1 MLHPSLPSQTGI
13 RSTIAGLAAACIL
26 CGCSSRIYTTLSEA
40 GAPLPADSVR
50 LFTEDLPRPAAS
62 RKIGE
67 LTISSS
73 SENADERNR
82 EAVDLAVRATAGI
95 GGDALSVTEQNETA
109 TSNGTTYTLS
119 ADLLRIDGRDTS
131 ATMRFDPPL
140 RLRSKHPAKVI
151 RRMNDRQRNRL
162 PRHLFYGSAGAGFV
176 ISDPYTIDGAPY
188 DGSTAGIAYNAGY
201 DYCFARGFTLGLR
214 YACFRM
220 KAELSIPHPI
230 APISSVLRCNIGT
243 HYAAPEAGY
252 SFRVGNKFM
261 FSALAGIGYVN
272 YFERMEGTR
281 FSLDGFGTHGIVR
294 ATLLL
299 SKRLDIGAEVG
310 GYSSYFTSSALE
322 TADFDGHA
330 GIKYVSIAMGLHL
343 HF

>member
-1 MLHPSLPSQTGI
+1 M
-13 RSTIAGLAAACIL
+13 
-26 CGCSSRIYTTLSEA
+26 
-40 GAPLPADSVR
+40 
-50 LFTEDLPRPAAS
+50 
-62 RKIGE
+62 
-67 LTISSS
+67 
-73 SENADERNR
+73 
-82 EAVDLAVRATAGI
+82 
-95 GGDALSVTEQNETA
+95 

-176 ISDPYTIDGAPY
+176 ISDLYTIDGAPY
-188 DGSTAGIAYNAGY
+188 DGSTVGIAYNAGY

-230 APISSVLRCNIGT
+230 APISSILRCNIGT
-243 HYAAPEAGY
+243 H
-252 SFRVGNKFM
+252 
-261 FSALAGIGYVN
+261 

>member
-1 MLHPSLPSQTGI
+1 MLHPSLPSQTGF
-13 RSTIAGLAAACIL
+13 RSTIAGLVVACIL
-26 CGCSSRIYTTLSEA
+26 CGCSSRIYTSLSEA

-50 LFTEDLPRPAAS
+50 LFTEDLPRPASS

-95 GGDALSVTEQNETA
+95 GGDALSVTEQNETV

-176 ISDPYTIDGAPY
+176 ISDLYTIDGAPY
-188 DGSTAGIAYNAGY
+188 DGSTVGIAYNAGY

-220 KAELSIPHPI
+220 NKRFVEGQHLASPI
-230 APISSVLRCNIGT
+230 
-243 HYAAPEAGY
+243 
-252 SFRVGNKFM
+252 
-261 FSALAGIGYVN
+261 
-272 YFERMEGTR
+272 
-281 FSLDGFGTHGIVR
+281 
-294 ATLLL
+294 
-299 SKRLDIGAEVG
+299 
-310 GYSSYFTSSALE
+310 
-322 TADFDGHA
+322 
-330 GIKYVSIAMGLHL
+330 LHE
-343 HF
+343 

>member
-1 MLHPSLPSQTGI
+1 MT
-13 RSTIAGLAAACIL
+13 
-26 CGCSSRIYTTLSEA
+26 
-40 GAPLPADSVR
+40 GAPPAS
-50 LFTEDLPRPAAS
+50 P
-62 RKIGE
+62 
-67 LTISSS
+67 
-73 SENADERNR
+73 
-82 EAVDLAVRATAGI
+82 
-95 GGDALSVTEQNETA
+95 
-109 TSNGTTYTLS
+109 
-119 ADLLRIDGRDTS
+119 
-131 ATMRFDPPL
+131 
-140 RLRSKHPAKVI
+140 
-151 RRMNDRQRNRL
+151 
-162 PRHLFYGSAGAGFV
+162 
-176 ISDPYTIDGAPY
+176 
-188 DGSTAGIAYNAGY
+188 YNAGY
-201 DYCFARGFTLGLR
+201 DYCFARGFTLGFR

-322 TADFDGHA
+322 TADF
-330 GIKYVSIAMGLHL
+330 
-343 HF
+343 

>member
-1 MLHPSLPSQTGI
+1 MLHPSLPSQTGF

-50 LFTEDLPRPAAS
+50 LFTEDLPRPASS

-162 PRHLFYGSAGAGFV
+162 PRHLFYGSFGAGFV
-176 ISDPYTIDGAPY
+176 VSDLYTIDGTPY

-230 APISSVLRCNIGT
+230 APISSILRCNIGT

-281 FSLDGFGTHGIVR
+281 FSLC
-294 ATLLL
+294 LL
-299 SKRLDIGAEVG
+299 
-310 GYSSYFTSSALE
+310 YTSDA
-322 TADFDGHA
+322 ADE
-330 GIKYVSIAMGLHL
+330 
-343 HF
+343 

>member
-1 MLHPSLPSQTGI
+1 
-13 RSTIAGLAAACIL
+13 
-26 CGCSSRIYTTLSEA
+26 
-40 GAPLPADSVR
+40 
-50 LFTEDLPRPAAS
+50 
-62 RKIGE
+62 
-67 LTISSS
+67 
-73 SENADERNR
+73 
-82 EAVDLAVRATAGI
+82 
-95 GGDALSVTEQNETA
+95 
-109 TSNGTTYTLS
+109 
-119 ADLLRIDGRDTS
+119 
-131 ATMRFDPPL
+131 
-140 RLRSKHPAKVI
+140 
-151 RRMNDRQRNRL
+151 MNDRQRNRL
-162 PRHLFYGSAGAGFV
+162 PRHLFYGSFGAGFV
-176 ISDPYTIDGAPY
+176 VSNLYTIDGAPY

-201 DYCFARGFTLGLR
+201 DYCFARGFTLGFR

>member
-50 LFTEDLPRPAAS
+50 LFTEDLPRPASS

-140 RLRSKHPAKVI
+140 QLRSKHPDKVI

-162 PRHLFYGSAGAGFV
+162 PVTCSTAVPERGSSLA
-176 ISDPYTIDGAPY
+176 ISTRSTERPMTGAPPASPTTQATTIVSPAVSRS
-188 DGSTAGIAYNAGY
+188 DSATPA
-201 DYCFARGFTLGLR
+201 FA
-214 YACFRM
+214 
-220 KAELSIPHPI
+220 
-230 APISSVLRCNIGT
+230 
-243 HYAAPEAGY
+243 
-252 SFRVGNKFM
+252 
-261 FSALAGIGYVN
+261 
-272 YFERMEGTR
+272 
-281 FSLDGFGTHGIVR
+281 
-294 ATLLL
+294 
-299 SKRLDIGAEVG
+299 
-310 GYSSYFTSSALE
+310 
-322 TADFDGHA
+322 
-330 GIKYVSIAMGLHL
+330 
-343 HF
+343 